1 MRRLDVRR
9 RLMNKALIVAA
20 ISGADIG
27 CVASVGGQDPDRV
40 TAALLHA
47 AIEDQEVPR
56 DVMAGA
62 FGEDVAKL
70 VEE

>member
-27 CVASVGGQDPDRV
+27 CVASGGQDPDRV